1 MPRKALVAAFVVVGL
16 ASLSLTANASAPPV
30 GPLPKGPT
38 TTITVQHGLVFALA
52 LAKPP
57 SGQYWRAATSINL
70 KVAKPLSDGEL
81 EGNIIL
87 LYKAVAAGTIS
98 VAYGLTKDETPK
110 ALKSHTFKITVT

>member
-1 MPRKALVAAFVVVGL
+1 MLRRAFVAALVAAGL
-16 ASLSLTANASAPPV
+16 ASLTLGANASAPPV

-52 LAKPP
+52 LSKPP
-57 SGQYWRAATSINL
+57 SGQYWRAATSINT
-70 KVAKPLSDGEL
+70 KVAKPLSEGEL

-87 LYKAVAAGTIS
+87 LYKAVAVGTTS

-110 ALKSHTFKITVT
+110 ALKSHTFKLTVT

>member
-1 MPRKALVAAFVVVGL
+1 MLTKALAAVLVAAGL
-16 ASLSLTANASAPPV
+16 ASSGLTANASAPPV

-52 LAKPP
+52 LSKPP
-57 SGQYWRAATSINL
+57 SGQYWRAATSINI

-87 LYKAVAAGTIS
+87 LYKAVAPGTTS
-98 VAYGLTKDETPK
+98 VAYGLTRDETPK
-110 ALKSHTFKITVT
+110 ALKSHTFKITVR